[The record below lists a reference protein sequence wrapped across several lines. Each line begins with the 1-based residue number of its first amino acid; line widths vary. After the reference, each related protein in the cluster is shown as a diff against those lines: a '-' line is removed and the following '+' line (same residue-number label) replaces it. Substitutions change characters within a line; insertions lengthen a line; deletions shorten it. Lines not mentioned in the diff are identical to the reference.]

1 VTAAWLLLTFG
12 LCAVTGFIYYW
23 AGVDSEAQRAK
34 DDRRELRVLRER
46 YAYMRDLNQELAHTV
61 SDLQM
66 RETFRS
72 IVGEEWSR

>member
-1 VTAAWLLLTFG
+1 MKT
-12 LCAVTGFIYYW
+12 
-23 AGVDSEAQRAK
+23 
-34 DDRRELRVLRER
+34 
-46 YAYMRDLNQELAHTV
+46 LNQELAHTV